1 MEICKEIISVARKLP
16 ASQENVLLNHQELQ
30 DL

>member
-1 MEICKEIISVARKLP
+1 MEICKEIISVARKLS
-16 ASQENVLLNHQELQ
+16 ASQENVLLNHQEVQ